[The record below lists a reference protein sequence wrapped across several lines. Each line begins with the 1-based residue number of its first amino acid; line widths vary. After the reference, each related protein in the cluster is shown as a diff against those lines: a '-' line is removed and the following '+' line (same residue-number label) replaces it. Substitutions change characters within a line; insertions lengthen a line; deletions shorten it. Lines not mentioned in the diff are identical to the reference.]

1 MINSY
6 PNEMYDRALRQAPI
20 VPTQNDRPSLDAALE
35 DLEKIVADT
44 RSRFDTLAVK
54 LAVLTF
60 AESEAPITPEPVGS
74 IPPALERLDRLAGEM
89 RMLSNQI
96 GSVSRRIAL

>member
-44 RSRFDTLAVK
+44 RSRFDTLAVR
-54 LAVLTF
+54 LTPLTF
-60 AESEAPITPEPVGS
+60 AEPEVATATGPDANM
-74 IPPALERLDRLAGEM
+74 PPALARLSRLADEM